1 MTTPVPRW
9 EHCAIWSADASR
21 WRGWRLV
28 ALHSAPMSDFKKLI
42 VWQKA
47 HVMALDAHKLAG
59 KLRRADHAAL
69 RSQIMRAAMSVPA
82 NIVEGSGQ
90 ETAKQFS
97 RFLLI
102 ALNST
107 TELEY
112 HLLITR
118 DLDLAKNSECLT
130 LLTQLIEVRKM
141 LHGLR
146 RRLATR
152 SRSETELRI
161 SSHTSTS

>member
-1 MTTPVPRW
+1 
-9 EHCAIWSADASR
+9 
-21 WRGWRLV
+21 
-28 ALHSAPMSDFKKLI
+28 MSDFKKLL

-47 HVMALDAHKLAG
+47 HAMALDAHRVAG
-59 KLRRADHAAL
+59 KIRKADHAAL
-69 RSQIMRAAMSVPA
+69 RSQIIRAALSVPA
-82 NIVEGSGQ
+82 NIVEGTSQ
-90 ETAKQFS
+90 ESTKQFN

-112 HLLITR
+112 HLMVAS
-118 DLDLAKNSECLT
+118 DLRLTPGNECLN
-130 LLTQLIEVRKM
+130 LLSQVIEVRKM

-152 SRSETELRI
+152 SA
-161 SSHTSTS
+161 